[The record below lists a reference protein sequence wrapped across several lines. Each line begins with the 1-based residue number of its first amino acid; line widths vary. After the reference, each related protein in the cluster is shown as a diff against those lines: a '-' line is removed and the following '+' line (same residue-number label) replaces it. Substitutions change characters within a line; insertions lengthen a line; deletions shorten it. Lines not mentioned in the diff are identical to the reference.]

1 MHRRKLTGFT
11 LIEMM
16 VVVVIIGLLAALV
29 VPRYIR
35 QAEKAKRNTTK
46 AQIKIIEQ
54 ALAEFK
60 LDTGRYPSTDEGL
73 NGLVVKPSD
82 YKGDWP
88 KEGYLPE
95 VPKDGWGNDFI
106 YVCPGAH
113 KAYDIISYGADGK
126 EGGENENTDISN

>member
-1 MHRRKLTGFT
+1 
-11 LIEMM
+11 MM

-73 NGLVVKPSD
+73 KGLVVKPSG

-95 VPKDGWGNDFI
+95 VPKDGWANDFL
-106 YVCPGAH
+106 YVCPGVE
-113 KAYDIISYGADGK
+113 KAYDIISYGADGE
-126 EGGENENTDISN
+126 EGGEDENTDISN